1 MKMLLYCCTL
11 LLLLTSCTTSRC
23 YPSKH
28 SRDYAVSDI
37 KTLYQVTYTY
47 RWGARREFTTLT
59 YECLPEG
66 LKVGDTIQLKR
77 EGK

>member
-1 MKMLLYCCTL
+1 MKMLLYYCAL

-23 YPSKH
+23 YPSKR
-28 SRDYAVSDI
+28 SKDYAVSDI

-47 RWGARREFTTLT
+47 RWGAHRLQKTVLM
-59 YECLPEG
+59 ECLPPELSG
-66 LKVGDTIQLKR
+66 YVNQK

>member
-1 MKMLLYCCTL
+1 MKMLLLSCTL
-11 LLLLTSCTTSRC
+11 MLLLTSSCQTSRC

-47 RWGARREFTTLT
+47 TWGARRMQKTVLL
-59 YECLPEG
+59 ECLPPELSG
-66 LKVGDTIQLKR
+66 YENQK